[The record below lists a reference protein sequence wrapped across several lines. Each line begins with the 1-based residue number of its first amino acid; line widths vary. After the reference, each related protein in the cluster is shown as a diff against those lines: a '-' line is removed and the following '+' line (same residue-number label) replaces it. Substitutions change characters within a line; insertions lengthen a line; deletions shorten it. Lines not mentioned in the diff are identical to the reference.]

1 MEISQLA
8 DKAPPVNFERLNET
22 GTGSPIAEGDF
33 LGTNLQVSF
42 FQQSDERVIV
52 AFTLQTDNRYLSFH
66 DVGGIQ
72 TARLNIA
79 GRITSVAGR
88 RVGFFED
95 TVTTTATPSELIN
108 AKGRKSAY
116 QKTVTMLPGRY
127 RIDVLVRDVESGT
140 AGIQHLGFEVPKFGS
155 ALTASSL
162 VLASVLK
169 QISDVTA
176 SRQFVIGD
184 KKVIR
189 NLEGVYRSGAP
200 IGIYMQIYNAGIDQT
215 TLRPSVDV
223 EYVLSKTAKRSAN

>member
-1 MEISQLA
+1 
-8 DKAPPVNFERLNET
+8 
-22 GTGSPIAEGDF
+22 
-33 LGTNLQVSF
+33 
-42 FQQSDERVIV
+42 
-52 AFTLQTDNRYLSFH
+52 
-66 DVGGIQ
+66 
-72 TARLNIA
+72 
-79 GRITSVAGR
+79 
-88 RVGFFED
+88 
-95 TVTTTATPSELIN
+95 
-108 AKGRKSAY
+108 
-116 QKTVTMLPGRY
+116 
-127 RIDVLVRDVESGT
+127 VLVRDVESGT

-184 KKVIR
+184 KKVIP

-223 EYVLSKTAKRSAN
+223 EYVLIKDDKEISKLTEDWRGNTDTGQRLTLARLIDSAGLNPGDYAIEVRVRDRVSGQNLVQSEKFTVVK